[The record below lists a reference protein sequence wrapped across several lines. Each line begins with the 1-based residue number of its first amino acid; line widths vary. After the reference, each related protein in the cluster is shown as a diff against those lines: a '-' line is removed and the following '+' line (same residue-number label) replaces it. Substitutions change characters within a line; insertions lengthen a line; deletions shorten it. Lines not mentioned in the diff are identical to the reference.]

1 MSSITSVLGK
11 RERPPFSKHYYP
23 TGPGVMP
30 SVSNRASGPSAP
42 PPRALGPPQLGINIP
57 VQSQS
62 TTKYLDVNPT
72 GSIPLMVRPWKELY
86 EKDYAPGCLIF
97 CKQIKTGRSPLIT
110 CADLP
115 TMNFLLTE
123 QGTDLLKCTDYE
135 FLGIFRNDAG
145 KQVDHMGFPMYTN
158 IKQRLIQCD
167 VYGRAKVAN
176 MWTGK
181 LRTGDSLEICLVIKK
196 ITLKKKPN
204 RSGRQMPERPCFQL
218 VPTVNGCIPDTNTKL
233 EEADWAG
240 AMGAGAPPNA
250 NRQQAMDQ
258 LGNLN
263 AFVND
268 PGTPPAQI
276 LPLMT
281 NKYIRKWRIGIVS
294 QAAHEPPTK
303 ANIKLAMHDS
313 QQRTHL
319 PQLEVLMI

>member
-30 SVSNRASGPSAP
+30 SVPNRASGPSAP

-72 GSIPLMVRPWKELY
+72 GSIPLLVRPWKELY

-97 CKQIKTGRSPLIT
+97 CKQDKTGRSPLIT

-123 QGTDLLKCTDYE
+123 QGADLLKCTDYE

-181 LRTGDSLEICLVIKK
+181 LRTGDSLEICLVIKN

-204 RSGRQMPERPCFQL
+204 RSGRQIPERPCFQL

-233 EEADWAG
+233 EVADWAALVG
-240 AMGAGAPPNA
+240 VPA
-250 NRQQAMDQ
+250 NRQQAMDL
-258 LGNLN
+258 LGHLVDNVVGAGN
-263 AFVND
+263 AANI
-268 PGTPPAQI
+268 P
-276 LPLMT
+276 LLMT
-281 NKYIRKWRIGIVS
+281 NRYIRKWRIGIVS

>member
-11 RERPPFSKHYYP
+11 RERPPFSKHFYP

-30 SVSNRASGPSAP
+30 SVPDRQSGPSAP

-62 TTKYLDVNPT
+62 TVKYPLVNPT
-72 GSIPLMVRPWKELY
+72 GSIPLLIRPWKELY

-97 CKQIKTGRSPLIT
+97 CKQEKTGRSPLIT

-115 TMNFLLTE
+115 TMNYLLTAGYGADGE
-123 QGTDLLKCTDYE
+123 ETLTYKDYE

-176 MWTGK
+176 MWGGTK
-181 LRTGDSLEICLVIKK
+181 LCTGDSLEICLVVKDVAM
-196 ITLKKKPN
+196 KKKPN
-204 RSGRQMPERPCFQL
+204 RSGRSMPRQRRFQL
-218 VPTVNGCIPDTNTKL
+218 VPTVNGKDPVTKA
-233 EEADWAG
+233 EVQDAG
-240 AMGAGAPPNA
+240 RRAGGDANAYGAG
-250 NRQQAMDQ
+250 DV
-258 LGNLN
+258 G
-263 AFVND
+263 
-268 PGTPPAQI
+268 
-276 LPLMT
+276 
-281 NKYIRKWRIGIVS
+281 KYVRMWRIGIVS
-294 QAAHEPPTK
+294 QAAYEPPTK

-319 PQLEVLMI
+319 PQIEVLMI

>member
-30 SVSNRASGPSAP
+30 SVPNRQPGPSVP
-42 PPRALGPPQLGINIP
+42 PPRARGPQLGINIP

-62 TTKYLDVNPT
+62 TTQYLQVNPT
-72 GSIPLMVRPWKELY
+72 GSIPLLVRPWSELY

-97 CKQIKTGRSPLIT
+97 CKQDKTGRSPLIT

-115 TMNFLLTE
+115 TMNYLLTQTE
-123 QGTDLLKCTDYE
+123 DLLKCSDYE

-145 KQVDHMGFPMYTN
+145 KQVNHMGFPMYTN

-196 ITLKKKPN
+196 TTLMKKPN
-204 RSGRQMPERPCFQL
+204 RSGRSMPERPCFQL
-218 VPTVNGCIPDTNTKL
+218 VPTVNGCIPDTTTKL
-233 EEADWAG
+233 NAADWTAVNNVGGAAG
-240 AMGAGAPPNA
+240 GAA
-250 NRQQAMDQ
+250 NRQAAMAQ
-258 LGNLN
+258 GHLVTTLVAN
-263 AFVND
+263 
-268 PGTPPAQI
+268 PA
-276 LPLMT
+276 LSGALMT
-281 NKYIRKWRIGIVS
+281 NRYIRKWRVGIVS
-294 QAAHEPPTK
+294 QSAYEPPTK

-319 PQLEVLMI
+319 PQVEVLMI